1 MQASVALL
9 KAFGLKFKKY
19 KFAHAARFALP
30 NQTIMVDSYHY
41 SRYNTQTKRLTEAM
55 FHAVLLDI
63 QLLLK
68 KGELKC
74 HSLM

>member
-68 KGELKC
+68 KGALKC
-74 HSLM
+74 HLLM

>member
-9 KAFGLKFKKY
+9 KAFGLKFKDY

-55 FHAVLLDI
+55 FHAVLSDI

>member
-9 KAFGLKFKKY
+9 KAFGLKFKDN

-41 SRYNTQTKRLTEAM
+41 NRYNTQTKRFTQTM
-55 FHAVLLDI
+55 FLAVLLDI